1 LERRIRDE
9 NDGAS
14 PATED
19 QLGMTNPGE
28 GQMSLDVDALL
39 RITHGLRRVDV
50 GTYALR
56 IRLSEKLGI
65 GTIDINAMAFV
76 GEVDGMTPKALGNI
90 LNITTGSVTAMVD
103 RLESKGFMVR
113 KPNPA
118 DRRSVFLHLSPAGT
132 HAMQWATEHF
142 AEAAKA
148 ALQGSSDDSV
158 SSIAEFL
165 EGIGQRLISAASAPD
180 QTPN

>member
-1 LERRIRDE
+1 MALDE
-9 NDGAS
+9 E
-14 PATED
+14 T
-19 QLGMTNPGE
+19 
-28 GQMSLDVDALL
+28 LL
-39 RITHGLRRVDV
+39 RITQGLRRVDV

-56 IRLSEKLGI
+56 IRLAEKLGV

-132 HAMQWATEHF
+132 EAIQWANQHF
-142 AEAAKA
+142 ADAASA
-148 ALQGSSDDSV
+148 VLGESSGTN
-158 SSIAEFL
+158 IADIAQFL
-165 EGIGQRLISAASAPD
+165 EGIGQRLSLAASAPGP
-180 QTPN
+180 THG